1 MTQDEF
7 YQNIPD
13 WISKDKKTWNHIT
26 LMAYFCHKYT
36 SKHSV
41 RFRLVRWKGNP
52 GLGKESRDFAKL
64 FDTMA
69 VENYKSLSAEEK
81 AEEKLSVVIKI
92 KNYIDWM
99 FDYKFRS
106 GERSVTGTRLFLE
119 PSMINEFERMYNRM
133 LRKHKEDGTFGR
145 LISWARDNVPDIFS
159 SHQLEIPS
167 DLSIINGYIETYQLA
182 AEEPEC
188 RLIAKAREIG
198 IYE

>member
-36 SKHSV
+36 SKHNV
-41 RFRLVRWKGNP
+41 RFRLVRWKGSP

-69 VENYKSLSAEEK
+69 VENYKSLSAEKK
-81 AEEKLSVVIKI
+81 AKEKLSVVIKI

-99 FDYKFRS
+99 FDYKLRS

-119 PSMINEFERMYNRM
+119 PSMINEFERMYSKM
-133 LRKHKEDGTFGR
+133 LKKHNESQTFDA
-145 LISWARDNVPDIFS
+145 LVDWANKNIPDIFS
-159 SHQLEIPS
+159 NHQLELPE
-167 DLSIINGYIETYQLA
+167 DLSIIDKYVKNYELDGST
-182 AEEPEC
+182 PEC
-188 RLIAKAREIG
+188 RLIEKAKSFG
-198 IYE
+198 IY